1 MAVKRNIKTMKNKT
15 SQYYTIFFNYANVL
29 LFRLIL
35 NYADMI
41 HIWNLLFM
49 FVVKN
54 DMKKI
59 IVILAVVMAS
69 CSKQNNLP
77 LIGKWQHVYNIENG
91 SYVQPETNEYYYF
104 AECGKYNN
112 TLTGYGNY
120 ILVNQNTILI
130 DTITYNFSI
139 KNRFLTLGDKV
150 YFSSN

>member
-69 CSKQNNLP
+69 CTKQNL
-77 LIGKWQHVYNIENG
+77 YNIPNVITPNGDGVNDTWVIPFENAKVLIYNRAG
-91 SYVQPETNEYYYF
+91 ATVFQSDNYQQDFTGLGYYGTLY
-104 AECGKYNN
+104 YTINN
-112 TLTGYGNY
+112 SINGY
-120 ILVNQNTILI
+120 
-130 DTITYNFSI
+130 ITVI
-139 KNRFLTLGDKV
+139 
-150 YFSSN
+150 